1 MKQFLEKLENN
12 LEEAV
17 KGVPPLEVLCT
28 VLAKGWLRYD
38 I

>member
-17 KGVPPLEVLCT
+17 KGIPSLEVLCT
-28 VLAKGWLRYD
+28 VLAKG
-38 I
+38 

>member
-17 KGVPPLEVLCT
+17 KGVPSLEVFCT
-28 VLAKGWLRYD
+28 VLAKG
-38 I
+38 